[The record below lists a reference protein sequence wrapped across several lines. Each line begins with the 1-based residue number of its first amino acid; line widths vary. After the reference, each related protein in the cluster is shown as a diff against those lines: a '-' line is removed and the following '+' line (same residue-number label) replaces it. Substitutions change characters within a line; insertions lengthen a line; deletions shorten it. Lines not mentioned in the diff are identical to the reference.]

1 MYFLNNF
8 SSIHKSQKSQHSQKS
23 LNFSVTRFGSNFLI
37 KKKFFFSVFNNYPQ
51 SGSQS
56 SWPRLA
62 QTHPQIQYS
71 YATSSGISK
80 QIPDQL
86 RILGFTILADLV
98 ERAGLSEALKSRGP
112 FTVFAP
118 TDRAFQRF
126 IGQRGDEYRN
136 DILSDKTLLQYILL
150 QHVAPGKLRS
160 NELYN
165 DLKIKTLADNTLN
178 ILDTRDGLTV
188 AGDNIWL

>member
-1 MYFLNNF
+1 M
-8 SSIHKSQKSQHSQKS
+8 
-23 LNFSVTRFGSNFLI
+23 
-37 KKKFFFSVFNNYPQ
+37 
-51 SGSQS
+51 
-56 SWPRLA
+56 
-62 QTHPQIQYS
+62 
-71 YATSSGISK
+71 
-80 QIPDQL
+80 
-86 RILGFTILADLV
+86 